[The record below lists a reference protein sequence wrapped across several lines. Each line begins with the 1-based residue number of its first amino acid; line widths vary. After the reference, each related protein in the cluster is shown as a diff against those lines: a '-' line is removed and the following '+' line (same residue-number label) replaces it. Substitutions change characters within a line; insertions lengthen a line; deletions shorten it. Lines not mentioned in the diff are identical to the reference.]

1 MFCFLYKIKNYE
13 DRVSSYKISIR
24 KKVSSRKVIL
34 LKKFIFNRFTLPCF
48 TILPVKLSPIS
59 FENAFTEIIPFV
71 YVVPICYFSKC
82 VNLSILKKTI
92 FSAARYTALRL
103 MTNVYFAF
111 ESVLTFQNNLRF
123 RTLMP
128 LCILSGSWFS
138 EMKCLNA
145 QIRALIIICV

>member
-71 YVVPICYFSKC
+71 YVVPICYFFQVRKPFH
-82 VNLSILKKTI
+82 LKKND
-92 FSAARYTALRL
+92 F
-103 MTNVYFAF
+103 
-111 ESVLTFQNNLRF
+111 
-123 RTLMP
+123 
-128 LCILSGSWFS
+128 LS
-138 EMKCLNA
+138 C
-145 QIRALIIICV
+145 